1 MERKYKVIDYN
12 TLEVNGI
19 RITRVDELPAD
30 NVEVGSMKDDYGV
43 YSMIAAKENA
53 VYNKNIRHPERSGWF
68 LQDFKPYYVKAHV
81 KWFSN
86 QNNLDLILYVDES
99 GFKGG
104 YCGDIAEYVQYWIVE
119 IIEHK

>member
-19 RITRVDELPAD
+19 RIKRVDELPAD

-43 YSMIAAKENA
+43 YSKIAAKENA
-53 VYNKNIRHPERSGWF
+53 VYSKRNVFHWTEGWY
-68 LQDFKPYYVKAHV
+68 LQPFKPYYVKAHV

-119 IIEHK
+119 IIEH